1 MQIIEKKFW
10 CQKLADNEAVSKE
23 AVGSGKYMK
32 PQNTDE
38 CLKKDWEIGN
48 LQISES

>member
-1 MQIIEKKFW
+1 MPKASRQWSCK
-10 CQKLADNEAVSKE
+10 QKE

-32 PQNTDE
+32 AQNTDE